1 MSVLSSIFG
10 GAAKGVGT
18 IAGSAASAA
27 ANPAAD
33 IVDGA
38 SKIIGMFKLDP
49 TVKAQL
55 EQQLDLAHLDME
67 KAELAAQ
74 VASMQGQL
82 DIDAKEAASTNIFV
96 AGWRPAVG
104 WVCAL
109 ALAWEFLLKPF
120 AQFILIATH
129 HPPMQPLPAL
139 DTGTLIAGL
148 LAPMLGLGGLRTVE
162 KVQGAPGASQLQ

>member
-1 MSVLSSIFG
+1 MSILNTIFG
-10 GAAKGVGT
+10 TAGAA
-18 IAGSAASAA
+18 AGAAV
-27 ANPAAD
+27 NPAAT
-33 IVDGA
+33 IIDGA
-38 SKIIGMFKLDP
+38 KGILGMFKLDP

-55 EQQLDLAHLDME
+55 EAQLTEANIDLE
-67 KAELAAQ
+67 KAQLAAQ
-74 VASMQGQL
+74 VSQLQGQL
-82 DIDAKEAASTNIFV
+82 DIDKQEAASTNVFI

-104 WVCAL
+104 WVCAS

-148 LAPMLGLGGLRTVE
+148 LAPMLGLGTMRSVE
-162 KVQGAPGASQLQ
+162 KIQGVPGSGQLQ